1 MAELNCNDLAT
12 VCRLEIADAATS
24 DALARRTM
32 EICRKA
38 VNGSSWAK
46 MLCHAD
52 IDDIVII
59 ASARAIKRLAKW
71 DRGRAAWV
79 TYVSVITRSTIQDHL
94 RYEHRRTLAMA
105 EYAKHLQI
113 GIM

>member
-71 DRGRAAWV
+71 DRGARGLGDVCISDYPQHHPGSPA
-79 TYVSVITRSTIQDHL
+79 L
-94 RYEHRRTLAMA
+94 
-105 EYAKHLQI
+105 
-113 GIM
+113 